1 MSFLEVFLVLLSK
14 LGDGSVEELVLLELM
29 AVVEVEL
36 VEVVVEVLLGL
47 VRLGGDEGLQLGE
60 LGEQLWV

>member
-1 MSFLEVFLVLLSK
+1 MLLSK

-29 AVVEVEL
+29 VVVEVEF
-36 VEVVVEVLLGL
+36 VEVVVELLLGL

-60 LGEQLWV
+60 LCEQLWV

>member
-1 MSFLEVFLVLLSK
+1 MLLSK

-36 VEVVVEVLLGL
+36 VEVVVEVLL
-47 VRLGGDEGLQLGE
+47 
-60 LGEQLWV
+60 